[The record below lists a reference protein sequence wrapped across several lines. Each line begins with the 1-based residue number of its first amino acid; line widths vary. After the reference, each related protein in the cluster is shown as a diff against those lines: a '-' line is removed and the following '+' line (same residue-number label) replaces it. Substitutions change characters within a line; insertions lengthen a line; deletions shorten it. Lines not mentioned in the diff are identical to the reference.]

1 MAKNRKS
8 QSKTK
13 KMKLVINEQIIVTA
27 NDFLTRGLMTTLI
40 NAINEELEPP
50 TNEFIVDLC
59 EELNLPYEVFDEV
72 EVVGHRPRTIRH

>member
-1 MAKNRKS
+1 
-8 QSKTK
+8 
-13 KMKLVINEQIIVTA
+13 MKLVINEQIIVTTT
-27 NDFLTRGLMTTLI
+27 DFLTRGLITTLI

-72 EVVGHRPRTIRH
+72 DVVGHRPKTIRH